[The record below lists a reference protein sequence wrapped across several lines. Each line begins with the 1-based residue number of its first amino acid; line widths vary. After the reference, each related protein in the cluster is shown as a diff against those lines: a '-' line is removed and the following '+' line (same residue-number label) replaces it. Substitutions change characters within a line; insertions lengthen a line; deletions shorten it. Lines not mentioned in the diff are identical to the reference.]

1 MTDTILL
8 RADRVSA
15 GYSAGAAG
23 DILRG
28 VSFVLREG
36 ERLAIIGPNGSGKT
50 TLLRVL
56 AGALP
61 YRGSVRQLIRDES
74 SPRFGS
80 EAERSSL
87 GAREAARETGYLSQL
102 SSSWFPF
109 SVRDVVML
117 GRYARQSA
125 GINPKPSA
133 ADRSAVASAMDA
145 CGVSDI
151 ADRTLAELSGG
162 QLQRVFLARTL
173 AQEPSVILLDE
184 PTNHLDLKYQIEL
197 LDLVAEKTHEGKDA
211 ERQAV
216 GNRAVGAIGVF
227 HDLSLACRFANTVLL
242 LDGGEI
248 AAFGSPREVM
258 GGDEINAAYGMNVA
272 ATVRS
277 LLQNWQN

>member
-1 MTDTILL
+1 MTEKILL
-8 RADRVSA
+8 RAERVSA
-15 GYSAGAAG
+15 GYSAREAD
-23 DILRG
+23 DIIRE

-61 YRGSVRQLIRDES
+61 YRGSVRQLVRDGS

-80 EAERSSL
+80 EVERSSL

-109 SVRDVVML
+109 RVSDVVML

-125 GINPKPSA
+125 GINPKPSSADKA
-133 ADRSAVASAMDA
+133 AIESAMAA
-145 CGVSDI
+145 CGVDGI

-173 AQEPSVILLDE
+173 AQEPSLILLDE

-197 LDLVAEKTHEGKDA
+197 LDLVAEKTRDRSDGG
-211 ERQAV
+211 RQ
-216 GNRAVGAIGVF
+216 AVGAIGVF
-227 HDLSLACRFANTVLL
+227 HDLSLACRFADTMIL
-242 LDGGEI
+242 LDGGI
-248 AAFGSPREVM
+248 FAALDSPREVM
-258 GGDEINAAYGMNVA
+258 ESEAINRAYGMDVY